1 MEIFTSHEFSQS
13 QNSRNRKHV
22 SLFRPYCAAAPG
34 SSCFGDAMALFCR
47 GELTGVRQIR
57 DGEPIGFSLQWQP
70 GQLPTDPC
78 PCTLTVA
85 SVPGACYRFS
95 VPSYEAVLWLLEVRR
110 SGAERPAEAQAAD
123 LPQAFW
129 TQVFSA

>member
-1 MEIFTSHEFSQS
+1 METSPRDQSSQS
-13 QNSRNRKHV
+13 RNQV

-34 SSCFGDAMALFCR
+34 SGHFGDAMAMFSR
-47 GELTGVRQIR
+47 GELPGVRQVR

-78 PCTLTVA
+78 PCTLTIH

-95 VPSYEAVLWLLEVRR
+95 VPSHQAVLWFLEVCR
-110 SGAERPAEAQAAD
+110 SRAGRPTGEQAPD
-123 LPQAFW
+123 LPQSFW
-129 TQVFSA
+129 TRLLSA